1 MEADMA
7 KRLLIVDDEKDL
19 LILLRKVL
27 AKKCTCDVAI
37 AQSGKEALEMITT
50 WHPDVIMTDIV
61 MPDTDGM
68 QILRDVYEL
77 DRTISVVL
85 MTGYGTIEMAVTAL
99 KNGAY
104 DFLEKPFDNSTVS
117 LIILRAFERTQL
129 LRENLLLHKELKK
142 SDRPTEFIGK
152 SVPLQRAIDLL
163 TRLGQSNATVLIRG
177 ESGTGKEV
185 AARTIHKMSHRGTR
199 RMITV
204 NCPALPEQILESEL
218 FGYAKGA
225 FTGADSDKDGLFLEA
240 SGSTILL
247 DEIADIPVSLQ
258 TKLLRVL
265 QEKEIQ
271 PLGQTSTV
279 KVNVRV
285 LASTNQDLEAKIA
298 SGEFREDLYYRLNV
312 MTVTM
317 PSLDEMQE
325 DIPLLALHFFNI
337 YVEEYNRDG
346 MELSHEALKCLVRRE
361 WKGNV
366 RELQNRI
373 NRAVLLTPGSI
384 IMPNDLLSS
393 EELAQDA
400 PTNSAGNDVP
410 MCVHRL
416 PYNEAKEEVMTSFAS
431 RYLERA
437 LTMSN
442 GNVSAAARESG
453 LGRQSFQRLMQ
464 RFNITSEIFR
474 NSTS

>member
-1 MEADMA
+1 MKEGMS

-19 LILLRKVL
+19 LNLLLKVL
-27 AKKCTCDVAI
+27 AKKCDCDVAI
-37 AQSGKEALEMITT
+37 AQSGVEALEKITT

-61 MPDTDGM
+61 MPDMDGLELLGKV
-68 QILRDVYEL
+68 IEL
-77 DRTISVVL
+77 DRTISVVI

-104 DFLEKPFDNSTVS
+104 DFLEKPFDNAKIC
-117 LIILRAFERTQL
+117 LIIQRAFERTQL
-129 LRENLLLHKELKK
+129 LRENHQLHKELQK
-142 SDRPTEFIGK
+142 SDRPTEFIGQ
-152 SVPLQRAIDLL
+152 SISLRHAIDLL
-163 TRLGQSNATVLIRG
+163 TRLGQSDATVLIRG

-185 AARTIHKMSHRGTR
+185 AARTIHQMSKRGKQK
-199 RMITV
+199 MITV

-218 FGYAKGA
+218 FGYVKGA
-225 FTGADSDKDGLFLEA
+225 FTGADHDKDGLFLEA

-247 DEIADIPVSLQ
+247 DEIADIPVSIQ

-279 KVNVRV
+279 KVDVRV

-298 SGEFREDLYYRLNV
+298 QGEFREDLFYRLNV

-317 PSLDEMQE
+317 PSLAEMQE

-337 YVEEYNRDG
+337 YVEEYKRTG
-346 MELSHEALKCLVRRE
+346 MELSPEALQCLERRE

-373 NRAVLLTPGSI
+373 NRAVLLTPANI
-384 IMPNDLLSS
+384 ITPGDLLSP
-393 EELAQDA
+393 EELAEDD
-400 PTNSAGNDVP
+400 SANKAGSEVP
-410 MCVHRL
+410 VCVHRL
-416 PYNEAKEEVMTSFAS
+416 PYNEAKEEVMTYFAS
-431 RYLERA
+431 TYLKRA
-437 LTMSN
+437 LTMSS

-464 RFNITSEIFR
+464 RFHIQSQLFR
-474 NSTS
+474 N

>member
-1 MEADMA
+1 MQDSNP

-27 AKKCTCDVAI
+27 AKKCACDVAI
-37 AQSGKEALEMITT
+37 AQSGREALEKITS
-50 WHPDVIMTDIV
+50 WHPDVIITDIV
-61 MPDTDGM
+61 MPDMDGL
-68 QILRDVYEL
+68 QLLGNVIKL
-77 DRTISVVL
+77 DRTISVVI

-104 DFLEKPFDNSTVS
+104 DFLEKPFDNAKIG

-129 LRENLLLHKELKK
+129 LRENLQLHKELQK
-142 SDRPTEFIGK
+142 SDGPTEFIGQ
-152 SVPLQRAIDLL
+152 SVPLQQAIDLL
-163 TRLGQSNATVLIRG
+163 TRLARSDATVLIRG

-185 AARTIHKMSHRGTR
+185 AARTIHKMSKRGKR
-199 RMITV
+199 KMITV

-225 FTGADSDKDGLFLEA
+225 FTGADRDKDGLFLEA

-279 KVNVRV
+279 KVDVRV
-285 LASTNQDLEAKIA
+285 LASTNQDLEAKMA
-298 SGEFREDLYYRLNV
+298 KGEFREDLFYRLNV

-317 PSLDEMQE
+317 PSLAEMQE

-337 YVEEYNRDG
+337 YVEEYQRQG
-346 MELSHEALKCLVRRE
+346 MELSPEALKCLVRRE

-384 IMPNDLLSS
+384 ITPNDLLSP
-393 EELAQDA
+393 EELAEDS
-400 PTNSAGNDVP
+400 SADRAGVEIP
-410 MCVHRL
+410 VCVHRL
-416 PYNEAKEEVMTSFAS
+416 PYNKAKEEVMSSFTST
-431 RYLERA
+431 YLKRA
-437 LTMSN
+437 LTMSS

-464 RFNITSEIFR
+464 RFHVQSQPFR
-474 NSTS
+474 N